1 MSESEGDR
9 RELVPDGRV
18 DQRVVDR
25 VLLEHQVM
33 PLPGFFVQESRQVF
47 AEHDVLKLADHYFA
61 SFLETKKINS
71 RHKP

>member
-25 VLLEHQVM
+25 FLLEHQVM

-71 RHKP
+71 TM